1 MATRP
6 VRLAAE
12 RQAVAIIPNRVA
24 NGVQPRANAHD
35 QSRANGRDQQA
46 DATDHHALSLG
57 RLGELVGFHL
67 RRAQDA
73 SFQAFARRVG
83 NDDLKPGRFA
93 VLALIGENEGVTPTA
108 LSRMSGRDKSS
119 ITPALR
125 DLEVRGL
132 LRRRQVQGDR
142 RSCTLHLTGA
152 GAEALASLMQQAEDH
167 DRALR
172 RLIGADNLQT
182 LLEQLRRIAG
192 GIDSDR

>member
-1 MATRP
+1 MRQRDRNSSADGNGDRIWGIPRMATRP

-12 RQAVAIIPNRVA
+12 RQTAAIMP
-24 NGVQPRANAHD
+24 H
-35 QSRANGRDQQA
+35 QSSQA
-46 DATDHHALSLG
+46 IDHHALSLG

-83 NDDLKPGRFA
+83 NDNLKPGRFA
-93 VLALIGENEGVTPTA
+93 VLALIGENQGVTPTG

-125 DLEVRGL
+125 DLESRGL
-132 LRRRQVQGDR
+132 LRRLPVPGDR
-142 RSCTLHLTGA
+142 RSCTLHLTAPGA
-152 GAEALASLMQQAEDH
+152 DALAGLMQQAEEH

-172 RLIGADNLQT
+172 RLIGPDNLQV
-182 LLEQLRRIAG
+182 LLEQLRRIASG
-192 GIDSDR
+192 LDAEP

>member
-6 VRLAAE
+6 VRLAAAG
-12 RQAVAIIPNRVA
+12 QMAATLPHQPA
-24 NGVQPRANAHD
+24 NGSQ
-35 QSRANGRDQQA
+35 
-46 DATDHHALSLG
+46 HHPLSLG

-83 NDDLKPGRFA
+83 SADLKPGRFA

-125 DLEVRGL
+125 DLEGRGL
-132 LRRRQVQGDR
+132 LRRHKVPGDR
-142 RSCTLHLTGA
+142 RSCTLHLTA
-152 GAEALASLMQQAEDH
+152 PGAEALARMMRQAEEH

-172 RLIGADNLQT
+172 RLIGADGLQV
-182 LLEQLRRIAG
+182 LLEQLGRIEAG
-192 GIDSDR
+192 LDGDP